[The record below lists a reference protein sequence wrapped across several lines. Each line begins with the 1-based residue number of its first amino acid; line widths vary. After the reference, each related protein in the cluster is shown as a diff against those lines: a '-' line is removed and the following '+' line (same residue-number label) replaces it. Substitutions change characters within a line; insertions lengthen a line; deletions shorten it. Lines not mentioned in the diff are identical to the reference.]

1 VGLDSNNVALLLA
14 ALDLKLVQLVRG
26 AMRAADEA
34 AGKELGALVREPE
47 FQPRQVIHPEPRYEP
62 RPVIHPEPRYEPR
75 PVIHP
80 APRVVE
86 PPPAVCCPPGPEHKP
101 RITPSPFVPPWK
113 VLPWENPPQPLLKVK
128 VIKLKPDIV
137 RKGSLIDCF
146 I

>member
-1 VGLDSNNVALLLA
+1 MGLDSNVTLLVA

-34 AGKELGALVREPE
+34 GAKELGGLVREPE
-47 FQPRQVIHPEPRYEP
+47 FRPRQIIHPEPRYEQ
-62 RPVIHPEPRYEPR
+62 RPVIHPEPRYEAR

-80 APRVVE
+80 TPRVVE
-86 PPPAVCCPPGPEHKP
+86 PPPAVCSPCPEHKP

>member
-1 VGLDSNNVALLLA
+1 
-14 ALDLKLVQLVRG
+14 
-26 AMRAADEA
+26 
-34 AGKELGALVREPE
+34 LGGLVREPE
-47 FQPRQVIHPEPRYEP
+47 FRPRQIIHPEPRYEQ
-62 RPVIHPEPRYEPR
+62 RPVIHPEPRYEAR

-80 APRVVE
+80 TPRVVE
-86 PPPAVCCPPGPEHKP
+86 PPPAVCSPCPEHKP